1 MLWSA
6 ASIAALQWPVVTNDS
21 WRHNITMIHV
31 IATIE
36 VAPGKRTE
44 LLDACWANVPNVI
57 AEDGCVEYGPTV
69 DLATDIAAQ
78 ITQRDD
84 VVTIVEKW
92 RDLAALKTHLVA
104 PHMLAYRAKVK
115 DLVKR
120 VTLQIL
126 KPA

>member
-1 MLWSA
+1 MMA
-6 ASIAALQWPVVTNDS
+6 
-21 WRHNITMIHV
+21 MIHV
-31 IATIE
+31 IATID
-36 VAPGKRTE
+36 VVPGKRTE
-44 LLDACWANVPNVI
+44 LLDACWANVPNVL

-69 DLATDIAAQ
+69 DAATDIAAQ
-78 ITQRDD
+78 IPQRED

-92 RDLAALKTHLVA
+92 RDLAALKAHLVA
-104 PHMLAYRAKVK
+104 PHMVAYRTKVK